1 MSLGPYKMCFDLPV
15 DFDFCSWSKEF
26 VSTCICTLY
35 MKRARCIVSKLYAL
49 FWSSD
54 SQPQVVQEI
63 EKLMLK
69 VQNKENDIFTHMIH
83 VLWE

>member
-1 MSLGPYKMCFDLPV
+1 ML
-15 DFDFCSWSKEF
+15 
-26 VSTCICTLY
+26 
-35 MKRARCIVSKLYAL
+35 
-49 FWSSD
+49 SSVLESPKKPN

-69 VQNKENDIFTHMIH
+69 VQNKENDMFTHMIH